1 MSVALWDALGIVC
14 AGGAVG
20 GLVNAFGANQGFGL
34 PKTIDEGGARIWKPG
49 GLGTVLVGA
58 FAAGVNWGLYGPF
71 SSYLM
76 YGTSP
81 ANQSIGVTLAALVTA
96 ALIGYAGA
104 RWLTNEVDKKFLR
117 TAAEVGAAADP
128 SSKAAAMM
136 ATATPE
142 GCLEIASKMRSSTA
156 GQDTDTSGNEA
167 R

>member
-34 PKTIDEGGARIWKPG
+34 PEIITTAGARIWKPG
-49 GLGTVLVGA
+49 GLGTILVGA

-81 ANQSIGVTLAALVTA
+81 GNQSIGVTLAALVTA

-104 RWLTNEVDKKFLR
+104 RWLTNEVDKKLLR
-117 TAAEVGAAADP
+117 TTAEVAAVADP
-128 SSKAAAMM
+128 NSKAAAMM

-142 GCLEIASKMRSSTA
+142 GCLEIANDMSSSIA
-156 GQDTDTSGNEA
+156 APGH
-167 R
+167 